1 MIIEAIATAARKNT
15 ENTAQIQPLQ
25 LMEICILEVTKNF
38 FKLTCD
44 SHSELSD
51 TRADTSIEVEI
62 SYYTLPLRIQCYST
76 LLSSRVRGEKALYQ
90 NGKQFWL

>member
-62 SYYTLPLRIQCYST
+62 LDTLPLRIQCYST

>member
-1 MIIEAIATAARKNT
+1 MIIEAIATAARKDT

-51 TRADTSIEVEI
+51 TRADTVEVI
-62 SYYTLPLRIQCYST
+62 SPPSPHSML
-76 LLSSRVRGEKALYQ
+76 
-90 NGKQFWL
+90 